1 MVPSLHR
8 QSRTSAAPAHSACAE
23 LGGQVRKLPT
33 SEQIGQ
39 VRHVSATGREVGRN
53 LRQSMDGQRD
63 RRLLRLRSQ
72 PDTQHEQ
79 RQFRVSIIKVSAG
92 LHLSRLSLG
101 LFLPASVC
109 ASVSECVFVCIC
121 LCVSLTHCHS
131 LVSVCLSLSLSLFVV
146 SVSLCLCLLVS
157 VSLSESLSVSVSFRL
172 FLCLCY
178 FVCLCLSFTRLSVA
192 VYANLNDDYFSL
204 TNESFQLPCTFVF
217 ISLAKVM

>member
-1 MVPSLHR
+1 MGDLGLQSEERQRKDRQTKGKTLTMATAAETSLSQWSLPSIDNP
-8 QSRTSAAPAHSACAE
+8 RTSAAPAHSACAE

-109 ASVSECVFVCIC
+109 ASVSESVC
-121 LCVSLTHCHS
+121 LCVS
-131 LVSVCLSLSLSLFVV
+131 VSVCL
-146 SVSLCLCLLVS
+146 
-157 VSLSESLSVSVSFRL
+157 
-172 FLCLCY
+172 
-178 FVCLCLSFTRLSVA
+178 
-192 VYANLNDDYFSL
+192 
-204 TNESFQLPCTFVF
+204 
-217 ISLAKVM
+217 